1 MFSIFF
7 LPRKGNPT
15 GQVSNRQELEVICKV
30 RCLPILDPFIY
41 SLLVLC
47 TTLMTLSLSFFPF
60 LQFCSDNGI
69 VLLADEVYQRNV
81 YAPDKEFLSA
91 KKVALETSGCEHLQL
106 ISFHSTSKGL
116 IGEYI

>member
-1 MFSIFF
+1 
-7 LPRKGNPT
+7 
-15 GQVSNRQELEVICKV
+15 
-30 RCLPILDPFIY
+30 
-41 SLLVLC
+41 
-47 TTLMTLSLSFFPF
+47 MTLFLSFSPF

-81 YAPDKEFLSA
+81 YTPDKEFLSA

-116 IGEYI
+116 IGEYYLNDQVISRLKEKLSLFTNTVAMIRLL